1 MKLNRHGGEDLLLV
15 KLMRDEDY
23 IVVRNNILE
32 LMSSDTVSTGSGLK
46 NLSDRIRLIS
56 GKDIIVDNDGATFT
70 VRVPLIY
77 EEDLRDE
84 SMDY

>member
-1 MKLNRHGGEDLLLV
+1 MVLGN
-15 KLMRDEDY
+15 Y
-23 IVVRNNILE
+23 IG
-32 LMSSDTVSTGSGLK
+32 TVAIYRLFH
-46 NLSDRIRLIS
+46 IRLIS
-56 GKDIIVDNDGATFT
+56 GKDIVVENDGATFT

>member
-32 LMSSDTVSTGSGLK
+32 LMSSDTVSTGSG
-46 NLSDRIRLIS
+46 
-56 GKDIIVDNDGATFT
+56 
-70 VRVPLIY
+70 
-77 EEDLRDE
+77 
-84 SMDY
+84 